1 VDPGSSVETQDVQ
14 PPPEVKEVSGPGR
27 GVNVPE
33 VLTKS
38 PETEPEAANV
48 SSHSI
53 CLEGSHTVPSPI
65 TPFVVS
71 NRQLGD
77 EHIREISTSDE
88 GPNITVQPATPG
100 SSTKTGL
107 GDPFNKPTDAGKST
121 AINENGRS
129 QVKSRKQQQ
138 RPPSPSPD
146 RYVPSHPFFLKL
158 SQKA

>member
-1 VDPGSSVETQDVQ
+1 LGEEVQDPDSV
-14 PPPEVKEVSGPGR
+14 
-27 GVNVPE
+27 VNVPE

-38 PETEPEAANV
+38 SETEPEPTN
-48 SSHSI
+48 HSFDGI
-53 CLEGSHTVPSPI
+53 CPEGSHTVPSPV

-77 EHIREISTSDE
+77 DMEHIREITTGDE

-107 GDPFNKPTDAGKST
+107 GNPFNKPTDAGKST
-121 AINENGRS
+121 AINENDRS
-129 QVKSRKQQQ
+129 QVKSRKHQQ

-146 RYVPSHPFFLKL
+146 RYVPSHPFLDV
-158 SQKA
+158 